1 MLCCCHYYREIEI
14 FFYSSPTV
22 WCHPVHYLTADNN
35 LLCSEAM
42 NAGDCAGESAVSVEH
57 LARPSHKAAQ
67 KPVGRDGAGE
77 VTWSAGYVFIV
88 IIIISSSSS
97 RPSAGVSLSALFH
110 ANPVH
115 LVLAAMRR

>member
-1 MLCCCHYYREIEI
+1 MLAIA
-14 FFYSSPTV
+14 T
-22 WCHPVHYLTADNN
+22 
-35 LLCSEAM
+35 
-42 NAGDCAGESAVSVEH
+42 GESAVSVEH

-77 VTWSAGYVFIV
+77 VTWSAGYVFI
-88 IIIISSSSS
+88 IIIIIRG
-97 RPSAGVSLSALFH
+97 RPSAVVSLSALFH

>member
-1 MLCCCHYYREIEI
+1 MLAIA
-14 FFYSSPTV
+14 T
-22 WCHPVHYLTADNN
+22 
-35 LLCSEAM
+35 
-42 NAGDCAGESAVSVEH
+42 GESAVSVEH

-77 VTWSAGYVFIV
+77 VTWSAGYVFI
-88 IIIISSSSS
+88 IIIIIIRG

>member
-1 MLCCCHYYREIEI
+1 MLAIA
-14 FFYSSPTV
+14 T
-22 WCHPVHYLTADNN
+22 
-35 LLCSEAM
+35 
-42 NAGDCAGESAVSVEH
+42 GESAVSVEH

-77 VTWSAGYVFIV
+77 VTWSAGYVFI
-88 IIIISSSSS
+88 IIIIIIIIIRG